1 MLDISSTGSGTKN
14 DNVLNQKADSVLS
27 LYSKPYLAVNRS
39 GWELAGHVRLTLR
52 RCTVQNKAVAWS
64 CPKVRGSA
72 GSESRDLWMSVKI
85 DGSYWFNTPSSR
97 VEAKT
102 SCVI

>member
-52 RCTVQNKAVAWS
+52 RCTVQNKAVCLELS
-64 CPKVRGSA
+64 QGEGKHRF
-72 GSESRDLWMSVKI
+72 RVKRLV
-85 DGSYWFNTPSSR
+85 DVS
-97 VEAKT
+97 
-102 SCVI
+102 